1 MCVFMKKTNRMAM
14 NILQNFLTFDG
25 NKHVSG
31 GFENSNV
38 QLAPP
43 VQKMLHEFS
52 MSLSVHLQL
61 IGPSLHSFYLILYKT
76 DLCLRQT
83 TS

>member
-1 MCVFMKKTNRMAM
+1 MKKTNRMAM

-31 GFENSNV
+31 GFENSNF

-43 VQKMLHEFS
+43 VQKMLHEFFN

-61 IGPSLHSFYLILYKT
+61 IGLSLHSFYLILYKA
-76 DLCLRQT
+76 DLCLTQT
-83 TS
+83 TSL

>member
-1 MCVFMKKTNRMAM
+1 MCVFVKKTNRMVM
-14 NILQNFLTFDG
+14 NILQNFLASDG

-31 GFENSNV
+31 DFENSNF

-52 MSLSVHLQL
+52 
-61 IGPSLHSFYLILYKT
+61 ICP
-76 DLCLRQT
+76 
-83 TS
+83 

>member
-1 MCVFMKKTNRMAM
+1 MCVFVKKTNRMAM

-31 GFENSNV
+31 GFENSNF
-38 QLAPP
+38 QLAPT

-52 MSLSVHLQL
+52 
-61 IGPSLHSFYLILYKT
+61 ICP
-76 DLCLRQT
+76 
-83 TS
+83 

>member
-1 MCVFMKKTNRMAM
+1 MKKTNRMVM
-14 NILQNFLTFDG
+14 DILQNFLTFDG

-31 GFENSNV
+31 DFENSNF

-43 VQKMLHEFS
+43 VQK

-61 IGPSLHSFYLILYKT
+61 IGPSLHSFYLILYKA
-76 DLCLRQT
+76 DFCLRQT
-83 TS
+83 TK

>member
-1 MCVFMKKTNRMAM
+1 MCVVMKKTNRMVM
-14 NILQNFLTFDG
+14 DILQNFLTFDG

-31 GFENSNV
+31 GFENSNF

-52 MSLSVHLQL
+52 
-61 IGPSLHSFYLILYKT
+61 ICP
-76 DLCLRQT
+76 
-83 TS
+83 

>member
-1 MCVFMKKTNRMAM
+1 MCVVMKKTNRMVM
-14 NILQNFLTFDG
+14 DILQNFLTFDG

-31 GFENSNV
+31 DFENSNF

-52 MSLSVHLQL
+52 
-61 IGPSLHSFYLILYKT
+61 I
-76 DLCLRQT
+76 CL
-83 TS
+83 